1 MTSSGPPA
9 GLDFERASAGAG
21 GRFLAVGFGA
31 ERFVA
36 MIVDSVSA
44 VDGA

>member
-1 MTSSGPPA
+1 MTSSGLLA
-9 GLDFERASAGAG
+9 GFDLERVSVGAG
-21 GRFLAVGFGA
+21 GRFFAVGFGA

-36 MIVDSVSA
+36 MMLDSVSA